1 MLINEFLIKNN
12 NSKDSKKSFHKISM
26 PTQRYMLEHFLS
38 NQRDDESSKYY
49 LDTLSYLTMKLGRM
63 GLYIMTKDFKFRQL
77 DSGEIRSGVN
87 VVGVLPGH
95 RWASPEDKICK

>member
-1 MLINEFLIKNN
+1 MDTELDN